1 VFIYYQNERS
11 FSPVYAHTLKL
22 IGMADA
28 LEQQLTQPATHEDL
42 SFDERIALLVDREV
56 TYRKNIKTNRLIKTA
71 KLKQRAL
78 PEDIDYKHPRDLK
91 KSQLADLLSCQWIQ
105 QHNNVLLTGLTGCGK
120 TWLACA
126 LGMQA
131 CRQGLS
137 VRYFRSARLFADL
150 SIAHGDGRYLRLIKQ
165 LSKVDLLIL
174 DDWGLEKLNLVQ
186 RNDLLEIMEDR
197 HGSKSTLIAGQIP
210 VNQWHKAI
218 GDATL
223 ADAILDRLVHNAHKI
238 NLKGESMRKAKN
250 TVEESDHS

>member
-1 VFIYYQNERS
+1 MD
-11 FSPVYAHTLKL
+11 PTA
-22 IGMADA
+22 
-28 LEQQLTQPATHEDL
+28 QQ
-42 SFDERIALLVDREV
+42 
-56 TYRKNIKTNRLIKTA
+56 
-71 KLKQRAL
+71 
-78 PEDIDYKHPRDLK
+78 
-91 KSQLADLLSCQWIQ
+91 C
-105 QHNNVLLTGLTGCGK
+105 LLTGSTGCGK

-165 LSKVDLLIL
+165 LSKVDLLIP

-238 NLKGESMRKAKN
+238 NLKGESMRKAKSILD
-250 TVEESDHS
+250 EGDHS

>member
-1 VFIYYQNERS
+1 MRFPFCIQQAGNQ
-11 FSPVYAHTLKL
+11 
-22 IGMADA
+22 ADA
-28 LEQQLTQPATHEDL
+28 A
-42 SFDERIALLVDREV
+42 
-56 TYRKNIKTNRLIKTA
+56 
-71 KLKQRAL
+71 
-78 PEDIDYKHPRDLK
+78 
-91 KSQLADLLSCQWIQ
+91 
-105 QHNNVLLTGLTGCGK
+105 
-120 TWLACA
+120 
-126 LGMQA
+126 
-131 CRQGLS
+131 
-137 VRYFRSARLFADL
+137 
-150 SIAHGDGRYLRLIKQ
+150 LRLIKQ

-197 HGSKSTLIAGQIP
+197 HGSKSTLIAGQIT

>member
-1 VFIYYQNERS
+1 VILEITGKCSNKTRTGVHFKPESVFI
-11 FSPVYAHTLKL
+11 L
-22 IGMADA
+22 
-28 LEQQLTQPATHEDL
+28 
-42 SFDERIALLVDREV
+42 DR
-56 TYRKNIKTNRLIKTA
+56 NRCSDWAGI
-71 KLKQRAL
+71 R
-78 PEDIDYKHPRDLK
+78 
-91 KSQLADLLSCQWIQ
+91 SCQWIQ